1 MKHIKNI
8 LKKNIRTLRKY
19 KKTYTSGSEKN
30 EGIMWFTDNFHIIEK
45 NFTAVSK
52 ALKNEKNTFSISA
65 SIEICKELCTDGV
78 LPKTQDIISF
88 LLKKHTSTT
97 ILQTLPTAVTF
108 TIIGMIT
115 ENINTNEDVLI
126 NAIKS
131 LFVLPDIDFGE
142 ILYQVSETEKLLCQD
157 PVGVY
162 RNMSEQTKDIYRTAI
177 CKMAEKEGK
186 SEIDVATEILEKAKE
201 ENKHIGFFLDIK
213 TVRQNTGKFM
223 LYLEATLPL
232 IAGIILSV
240 ITKKWYIL
248 ILLYIPLWEVLKFI
262 TDFIFSHIPA
272 STPLPEMDF
281 TAGIPDREKTVI
293 AVSTLLPSAGCTK
306 ELSENIRNLY
316 LSNCRDN
323 TCICILADL
332 KSASTPTKESDNAD
346 IRSIKRAVDILNRQ
360 CNDRIILAVRKRVYS
375 ESEKEYTGHERKR
388 GAILSLARLIDEGK
402 NDFYILHGDTEKM
415 ADAKYIMALDSDTR
429 MPLGSLREMVAVAAH
444 PLNRPVISVREQRV
458 TQGYG
463 IISPRVETDVK
474 SACKTHFSAVMAGNG
489 GLPAYV
495 SAVREKYMELFSES
509 IFSGKGLIDIKTF
522 NTLMPDR
529 FPEQRILSH
538 DILEGIIL
546 RTAFAGNVT
555 LTDSFPSNENAYF
568 KRLHRWI
575 RGDVQNIPFVF
586 KRKTSVSSGSFS
598 KLGKFW
604 LVDNIRRAV
613 TPVIASI
620 CLILSVFM
628 PHIPAMITAITA
640 VLSMAMPHLFSCFI
654 TLINGGISMFSR
666 LYFSDAMP
674 YALGCLAKAFTSVV
688 TMITNSV
695 YSLDA
700 VIRSLFRMLF
710 SKKHLLEWTTAA
722 DSNSGTTSVF
732 IKKSLPSLLVGIFLI
747 FYGNPVSKF
756 AGILLILDMPFSVF
770 SARKKTSHETKISES
785 EKNRLLSYCAS
796 MWRFYETHCN
806 KKNNYLIPD
815 NVQETP
821 VYSEADR
828 TSPTNIGMMLCAFLT
843 ARDFDFIDTDEL
855 YDMLRK
861 SFETIEKTEKYKGH
875 LYNWYNTR
883 TLEIMNPRFISTV
896 DSGNF
901 LCCVVALAA
910 GLESYV
916 NENPKLWKIIELCNK
931 TVNECDMDFLY
942 DKRRRLF
949 RIGFDTEKNEFT
961 NSYFD
966 LLMSE
971 ARMTSYFAVA
981 SGKVP
986 VTHWQTL
993 ARPLSENGRYTGPV
1007 SWSGTMFEYF
1017 MPAIFIP
1024 SEKNTLG
1031 YEALKFCIHCQKKR
1045 VKNMN
1050 IPYGISESGYY
1061 SFDPMLNYRYKAHGV
1076 NSLAMKRN
1084 SENETVISPYST
1096 FLTLPFD
1103 PHSAMKNLENLKQI
1117 GMYGKFGFYEAV
1129 DYTPSRSDGQ
1139 DYSVVRSYMA
1149 HHVGMSFLSAA
1160 NAIFDGIMQRR
1171 FMKNT
1176 FMAGGESLLDE
1187 RIPSDMKVFRN
1198 AGTISAPKRPE
1209 RIQKINDEYSV
1220 ISPFSYESHTLSNG
1234 EWSVFL
1240 TDSGKSVSVYG
1251 STGIFAQRHSVFSD
1265 PDGIFTAVKTENGKI
1280 LSFTDAIKSDKNHSA
1295 VFNETSAVFKNSDN
1309 SFAISE
1315 TVTVHPFLPAQIHK
1329 FTLKNKTKAKKQ
1341 LELMIYCEPYLEN
1354 INTLVMH
1361 PAFSK
1366 LFIDIK
1372 KHDTENLLSVTRK
1385 QHDKE
1390 NQIYISMGFLDNS
1403 DFEYCIDREAV
1414 IPRKNG
1420 ISDIFTNNI
1429 DFSSVS
1435 ADKCVFMKLRI
1446 TIPPK
1451 STLSKSLII
1460 CGASD
1465 YNESINCMASI
1476 RKNGA
1481 VSVTRSALSLFDKTS
1496 ITGIYAKK
1504 VIERTFFGRPLSY
1517 ETLSACKKNILSR
1530 NDLWKTGVSGDY
1542 PIIIVFADKN
1552 DTTAISPFLKLYS
1565 KLRLAGI
1572 ITETVFITDSTDGY
1586 VDAFTEE
1593 IKKLGRDLISDV
1605 VGSKGG
1611 IFIIGADSISENELM
1626 LLTARA
1632 TAVYPEKCDNT
1643 TNMQIVP
1650 VPVTGCKKIRKAE
1663 NSFVNDGFI
1672 IGKEP
1677 YLPWCH
1683 IIANKNFGTLVSDS
1697 SLGFTWALN
1706 SRENKLTPWSNNTRE
1721 THDGEQLLLEING
1734 KRIDIIKGS
1743 VAFFKNGIA
1752 NYFSLADDLVIKT
1765 TVSVGGENMCK
1776 KILIEIIN
1784 DSSDEKNFSLFYYTE
1799 PVLGDTPENSR
1810 FIKTAIKDGIAI
1822 AHNPYNNTFH
1832 GFMCISSDGKCNFL
1846 CDKTAFLCGQ
1856 KQNNML
1862 NDCITAERKIILPP
1876 KREEK
1881 VEFYLSY
1888 AINLKAAVQ
1897 MPYIPPKKVNT
1908 NKIEIETPDKNLN
1921 DIFNDFLPNQ
1931 IIGGRIYG
1939 RTGFYQCSGA
1949 FGFRDQLQD
1958 AMSVILTHPE
1968 ILRFH
1973 IFRCAAAQFCEGD
1986 VLHWFH
1992 QLILDGKRVLRG
2004 VRTKYSDDL
2013 LWLPLAVSEYCMKT
2027 GDTSILNVT
2036 VPFIDA
2042 PVLKNSEKEMYS
2054 EFRLSEKKD
2063 TVYNHCLRAINHACT
2078 FGKHELPLIKGGDWN
2093 DSFNSVG
2100 IEGKGESV
2108 WLAMFLSYVAK
2119 KFTVTALLKKDRKT
2133 ADSLTQLSDKLIL
2146 AIDTHAWDR
2155 DRYLRC
2161 FYDDGTP
2168 MGKQGDSQCEID
2180 LLPQAWSAIAGM
2192 PDKNRCITALQ
2203 TADKMLCD
2211 RKNSLIRLFT
2221 PPFTAD
2227 GKTAGYVNRYPEGI
2241 RENGG
2246 QYTHGAV
2253 WLADAYFSLGNGNKG
2268 YEMLGILNPANKK
2281 SDIYKTEPYYL
2292 AGDVYSGKNLEGR
2305 GGWSIYTGSAGWFYR
2320 TVYEKML
2327 GITQTNGL
2335 IITNPCLPEGFEGSK
2350 VKITVDGNM
2359 REFVLS

>member
-1 MKHIKNI
+1 MKHIKI
-8 LKKNIRTLRKY
+8 ELKKNIRTLKKY
-19 KKTYTSGSEKN
+19 IKANTCVSEKN

-52 ALKNEKNTFSISA
+52 ALKNKKNIISLSA
-65 SIEICKELCTDGV
+65 SVEICKELCFNGI
-78 LPKTQDIISF
+78 LPKTQNIISF
-88 LLKKHTSTT
+88 LLKKQTSTA

-108 TIIGMIT
+108 T
-115 ENINTNEDVLI
+115 LI
-126 NAIKS
+126 NLIAENLTANEEILINSIKS

-157 PVGVY
+157 PSGVY

-177 CKMAEKEGK
+177 CKMAEKDGK
-186 SEIDVATEILEKAKE
+186 SEVSVATDILEKAKK
-201 ENKHIGFFLDIK
+201 ENRHVGFFLDIK
-213 TVRQNTGKFM
+213 TDRQQTGKFM
-223 LYLEATLPL
+223 LILEAVIPL
-232 IAGIILSV
+232 IAGVILS
-240 ITKKWYIL
+240 IIIQKWYVAF
-248 ILLYIPLWEVLKFI
+248 LLYLPLWEALKFI
-262 TDFIFSHIPA
+262 TDVIFSHIPP
-272 STPLPEMDF
+272 SIPLPKMDY
-281 TAGIPDREKTVI
+281 TAGIPDSEKTVI
-293 AVSTLLPSAGCTK
+293 AVSTMLPSAGCTK
-306 ELSENIRNLY
+306 ELCENIRNLY

-332 KSASTPTKESDNAD
+332 KSSPTPTKESDNAD
-346 IRSIKRAVDILNRQ
+346 IKSIKRAIDALNNQ
-360 CNDRIILAVRKRVYS
+360 CSDKIILAVRKRIFS
-375 ESEKEYTGHERKR
+375 ETENEYTGFERKR
-388 GAILSLARLIDEGK
+388 GAIISLAKLIAEGK
-402 NDFYILHGDTEKM
+402 NDFFVLHGDAEKL
-415 ADAKYIMALDSDTR
+415 ADAKYIMALDSDTK
-429 MPLGSLREMVAVAAH
+429 MPLGALRELVATAAH
-444 PLNRPVISVREQRV
+444 PLNAPVVSVSKQRV
-458 TQGYG
+458 TSGYG

-474 SACKTHFSAVMAGNG
+474 SACKTHFSSVMAGNG
-489 GLPAYV
+489 GLPAY
-495 SAVREKYMELFSES
+495 SSPVREKYMELFSES

-522 NTLMPDR
+522 NALMPDR

-546 RTAFAGNVT
+546 RTAFAGDVT

-586 KRKTSVSSGSFS
+586 KGKNSVPSGNFS
-598 KLGKFW
+598 MLGKFW
-604 LVDNIRRAV
+604 LIDNIRRAV
-613 TPVIASI
+613 TPAIASV

-628 PHIPAMITAITA
+628 PYKTAAITSIIA
-640 VLSMAMPHLFSCFI
+640 LASMAVPHLFSCFI

-674 YALGCLAKAFTSVV
+674 YALNCLAKAFISVITMV
-688 TMITNSV
+688 TNAV
-695 YSLDA
+695 CSLDA
-700 VIRSLFRMLF
+700 VIRSVFRILF

-722 DSNSGTTSVF
+722 DSNSGTSF
-732 IKKSLPSLLVGIFLI
+732 IFVKKSLPSLIVGIFLV
-747 FYGNPVSKF
+747 FFGNPVSKF

-770 SARKKTSHETKISES
+770 SARKKISHEPKISES

-806 KKNNYLIPD
+806 KKNNHLIPD

-821 VYSEADR
+821 VYNEADR
-828 TSPTNIGMMLCAFLT
+828 TSPTNIGMMLCAFLA
-843 ARDFDFIDTDEL
+843 ARDFDFIDTNEL
-855 YDMLRK
+855 YEMLK
-861 SFETIEKTEKYKGH
+861 NSFETLEKMEKYKGH
-875 LYNWYNTR
+875 LYNWYNTQ
-883 TLEIMNPRFISTV
+883 TLEIMNPHFISTV

-901 LCCVVALAA
+901 LCCVVALAS

-931 TVNECDMDFLY
+931 TVNECDMDFLF
-942 DKRRRLF
+942 DKRHKLF
-949 RIGFDTEKNEFT
+949 RIGFDTQKNEFT
-961 NSYFD
+961 NSCFD

-971 ARMTSYFAVA
+971 ARMTSYFAVS

-1045 VKNMN
+1045 VKHMN

-1076 NSLAMKRN
+1076 NSLAMKRS

-1103 PHSAMKNLENLKQI
+1103 PHSAMKNLEYLKKI

-1139 DYSVVRSYMA
+1139 DYSIVRSYMA

-1160 NAIFDGIMQRR
+1160 NAVFDGIMQKR
-1171 FMKNT
+1171 FMENS
-1176 FMAGGESLLDE
+1176 FMAGGESLLSE
-1187 RIPSDMKVFRN
+1187 RIPSDIKVSKKDE
-1198 AGTISAPKRPE
+1198 TVTAPIKPE
-1209 RIQKINDEYSV
+1209 RIQKINDEYSL

-1251 STGIFAQRHSVFSD
+1251 STSIFAKRHSVFSD
-1265 PDGIFTAVKTENGKI
+1265 PNGIFTAAKTENGKI
-1280 LSFTDAIKSDKNHSA
+1280 LSFTEATKPDKNHSA
-1295 VFNETSAVFKNSDN
+1295 VFNETSAVFRNSNN

-1329 FTLKNKTKAKKQ
+1329 FTLKNKTKEKKQ

-1354 INTLVMH
+1354 VNDLVMH

-1372 KHDTENLLSVTRK
+1372 KHGEEKLLSVTRK
-1385 QHDKE
+1385 QHNKE
-1390 NQIYISMGFLDNS
+1390 NQIYISMGFLDSS
-1403 DFEYCIDREAV
+1403 DFEYCDDREAV
-1414 IPRKNG
+1414 IPRKKG
-1420 ISDIFTNNI
+1420 ISGIFENNI
-1429 DFSSVS
+1429 DFSSAS
-1435 ADKCVFMKLRI
+1435 ADKCVFMKLKL
-1446 TIPPK
+1446 TLAPK

-1465 YNESINCMASI
+1465 YNESINCISSI
-1476 RKNGA
+1476 RKKGTA
-1481 VSVTRSALSLFDKTS
+1481 LFTKSALSLFDKTS

-1504 VIERTFFGRPLSY
+1504 VIERTFFGRTLSD

-1530 NDLWKTGVSGDY
+1530 NDLWKTGISGDY
-1542 PIIIVFADKN
+1542 PTIIIFADKN
-1552 DTTAISPFLKLYS
+1552 DVSAVSPFLKLYS
-1565 KLRLAGI
+1565 RLRLAGI
-1572 ITETVFITDSTDGY
+1572 ITETVFLTDSTDGY
-1586 VDAFTEE
+1586 IDSFAEE
-1593 IKKLGRDLISDV
+1593 IKHRSNDLISDV
-1605 VGSKGG
+1605 IGKKGG
-1611 IFIIGADSISENELM
+1611 IFIIGKDTISEDELT
-1626 LLTARA
+1626 LLTASA
-1632 TAVYPEKCDNT
+1632 IAVYPEKCDNT
-1643 TNMQIVP
+1643 TANPLFLLP
-1650 VPVTGCKKIRKAE
+1650 VNDCNKIRNTE
-1663 NSFVNDGFI
+1663 NSFANDGFI
-1672 IGKEP
+1672 IGKQP

-1706 SRENKLTPWSNNTRE
+1706 SRENKLTPWSNDTRA
-1721 THDGEQLLLEING
+1721 THSGEALFLEING
-1734 KRIDIIKGS
+1734 KRVDIIKGS
-1743 VAFFKNGIA
+1743 VAFFKNSVA
-1752 NYFSLADDLVIKT
+1752 NYFASADDLIIKT
-1765 TVSVGGENMCK
+1765 TVSVKGENMCK

-1784 DSSDEKNFSLFYYTE
+1784 DSADTKNFSLFYYTE
-1799 PVLGDTPENSR
+1799 PVLGDSPKNSR

-1822 AHNPYNNTFH
+1822 AHNPYNNSFD
-1832 GFMCISSDGKCNFL
+1832 GFLCVSSDEKCDFL

-1856 KQNNML
+1856 NQNNMI
-1862 NDCITAERKIILPP
+1862 NDCIIAHRKIILPP

-1888 AINLKAAVQ
+1888 ALSIKTAVQ
-1897 MPYIPPKKVNT
+1897 MPYIPHKKVNT
-1908 NKIEIETPDKNLN
+1908 NKIEIETPDENLN
-1921 DIFNDFLPNQ
+1921 HLFNDFLQNQ
-1931 IIGGRIYG
+1931 IIAGRIYG

-1958 AMSVILTHPE
+1958 AMAVILTHPE
-1968 ILRFH
+1968 ILRVH

-1992 QLILDGKRVLRG
+1992 QILINGKRVLRG
-2004 VRTKYSDDL
+2004 VRTRYSDDL

-2027 GDTSILNVT
+2027 GDISILNVS

-2042 PVLKNSEKEMYS
+2042 PVLKDGEKEMYG
-2054 EFRLSEKKD
+2054 EFRLSDKKD
-2063 TVYNHCLRAINHACT
+2063 TVYNHCLRAINHACA
-2078 FGKHELPLIKGGDWN
+2078 FGKHDLPFIKGGDWN
-2093 DSFNSVG
+2093 DSFNAVG

-2108 WLAMFLSYVAK
+2108 WLAMFLCYVAK

-2133 ADSLTQLSDKLIL
+2133 ADFLTHLTDRLIL
-2146 AIDTHAWDR
+2146 AIDTHAWSS

-2168 MGKQGDSQCEID
+2168 MGKQGNKQCEID
-2180 LLPQAWSAIAGM
+2180 LLPQAWSAIIGM
-2192 PDKNRCITALQ
+2192 PDKNRCITALR
-2203 TADKMLCD
+2203 TADKLLCD
-2211 RKNSLIRLFT
+2211 RKNSLIKLFT

-2227 GKTAGYVNRYPEGI
+2227 GKIAGYVNRYPEGI

-2268 YEMLGILNPANKK
+2268 YEMLDILNPANKD
-2281 SDIYKTEPYYL
+2281 SAVYKTEPYYL
-2292 AGDVYSGKNLEGR
+2292 AGDVYSGKKLEGR

-2335 IITNPCLPEGFEGSK
+2335 IITNPCLPDGFEGSK
-2350 VKITVDGNM
+2350 VKITIDGNT
-2359 REFVLS
+2359 REFVVS